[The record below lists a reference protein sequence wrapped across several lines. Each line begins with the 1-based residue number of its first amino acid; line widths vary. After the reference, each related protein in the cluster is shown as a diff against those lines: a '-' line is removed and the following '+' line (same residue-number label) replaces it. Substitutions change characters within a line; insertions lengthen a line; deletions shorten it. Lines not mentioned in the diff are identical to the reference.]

1 VKVDSCDATDS
12 GTKVTKLCNHYKLV
26 VIHLK
31 KGLLDILETCTQ
43 QIWKYWDQEAE
54 GRSLSPRKCTG
65 PDLEVQVL
73 VFIGA
78 DCDQVSGKSEGGSV
92 AMVSD
97 ISYPLYPLKVI
108 QKTYQNKHPHINIP
122 RIGFIIIDDRFVGYV
137 FEEGEA
143 LALEEAAAKYEK
155 MERKG
160 GPFSFGIGAVAKYE
174 KKEHEA
180 VATYEKKE
188 RNRGPFSFGIEL
200 LWEQHREQIPGDGF
214 PKTLSV
220 VMNSC
225 GFQIVNFIIGVP
237 INPTLLSG
245 FQID

>member
-1 VKVDSCDATDS
+1 VDSCDATDS
-12 GTKVTKLCNHYKLV
+12 GTKVTNLCNHYKLV

-43 QIWKYWDQEAE
+43 QIWRYWDQEAE
-54 GRSLSPRKCTG
+54 GRSLSPRKRTG
-65 PDLEVQVL
+65 PDLNVQVL

-78 DCDQVSGKSEGGSV
+78 DCDQVSGKSEGG
-92 AMVSD
+92 
-97 ISYPLYPLKVI
+97 ISFPLYPLKVI
-108 QKTYQNKHPHINIP
+108 QKTYQNKHPHTNIP

-143 LALEEAAAKYEK
+143 LALEEAVAKYEK
-155 MERKG
+155 MERNG
-160 GPFSFGIGAVAKYE
+160 GPFSFGIEAAEKYE
-174 KKEHEA
+174 KKERGD
-180 VATYEKKE
+180 VAMYEEKE
-188 RNRGPFSFGIEL
+188 RKRGPFSFGIEL